1 LKGVREELVGVMTT
15 AVALVCVVVV
25 AALSVIVFPETF
37 VMMVL
42 EGIPFALA
50 YEPTTGVPFTRVNVV
65 ALEDQV
71 AVKLG
76 KAVEAIRD
84 S

>member
-1 LKGVREELVGVMTT
+1 MGVMTT

-25 AALSVIVFPETF
+25 AAVSVIVFPETF

-42 EGIPFALA
+42 DGIPIALA
-50 YEPTTGVPFTRVNVV
+50 YEPMIGVPLTRVNVV

-76 KAVEAIRD
+76 KAGEAMRD
-84 S
+84 C

>member
-1 LKGVREELVGVMTT
+1 M
-15 AVALVCVVVV
+15 
-25 AALSVIVFPETF
+25 IVFPETF

-42 EGIPFALA
+42 DGIPIALA
-50 YEPTTGVPFTRVNVV
+50 YEPMIGVPLTRVNVV

-76 KAVEAIRD
+76 KAGEAMRD
-84 S
+84 C

>member
-1 LKGVREELVGVMTT
+1 VKGVREEPVGVMTT
-15 AVALVCVVVV
+15 AVALPCAAVV

-42 EGIPFALA
+42 DGIPTALA
-50 YEPTTGVPFTRVNVV
+50 YEPMIGVPLTRVNVV
-65 ALEDQV
+65 APEDQV

-76 KAVEAIRD
+76 KAGAATRD

>member
-1 LKGVREELVGVMTT
+1 MTT
-15 AVALVCVVVV
+15 ALSVPAAVV

-42 EGIPFALA
+42 DGIPIALA
-50 YEPTTGVPFTRVNVV
+50 YEPMIGVPLTRVNVV

-76 KAVEAIRD
+76 KAGEAIRD
-84 S
+84 C